1 MRIIKRRVR
10 CDAVLPVEKP
20 AVERLRSGLRFYM
33 SESPFVLRPLSRLTQ
48 SVAERA
54 VAPKPSFSLSLQP
67 ERFRL
72 RLRLSAANLACRSL
86 LWRRTIRGLLPCRR
100 RSGVVAFHG
109 RLAVP
114 GKSPRHAAFPLLPGQ
129 PKNVRSHAFRLL
141 TADSEFLIR
150 YKITACHSGKIRIFD
165 SSGQKRFAT
174 KGCKLAGGVDRQAFI
189 AYKKFHAKYTNKIRE

>member
-20 AVERLRSGLRFYM
+20 AVERLRSGLRFSM

-72 RLRLSAANLACRSL
+72 RLGLLAANLACRSL

-100 RSGVVAFHG
+100 RRSVVAFHG

-129 PKNVRSHAFRLL
+129 PKNARSHTFRLL

-150 YKITACHSGKIRIFD
+150 YKVTACHSGKIRIFD
-165 SSGQKRFAT
+165 SSGQKNFATEGRERVFRFGRQRFAT
-174 KGCKLAGGVDRQAFI
+174 
-189 AYKKFHAKYTNKIRE
+189 